1 MTNERKLPEVVL
13 NEQSEQLKK
22 IKQYLELLEKW
33 IPYLKNVAD
42 AQLLKDLT
50 RKVRDCGTLAGN
62 LSYDATVLASRLEMD
77 MRPIAPIYGPPDV
90 FGDMHEIDPD
100 PYDPL
105 MGDPQPYDPSGDAG
119 WI

>member
-1 MTNERKLPEVVL
+1 MSNEHKLPEVVL
-13 NEQSEQLKK
+13 NEQAEQLKK

-62 LSYDATVLASRLEMD
+62 LSYDITVLASRVEMD
-77 MRPIAPIYGPPDV
+77 MQIIETIYGPPEV
-90 FGDMHEIDPD
+90 FGNME
-100 PYDPL
+100 
-105 MGDPQPYDPSGDAG
+105 MGDIQPLTGEDS
-119 WI
+119 WL

>member
-1 MTNERKLPEVVL
+1 
-13 NEQSEQLKK
+13 
-22 IKQYLELLEKW
+22 
-33 IPYLKNVAD
+33 
-42 AQLLKDLT
+42 
-50 RKVRDCGTLAGN
+50 
-62 LSYDATVLASRLEMD
+62 VLASRLEMD

-90 FGDMHEIDPD
+90 FGDMEMIDPD

>member
-50 RKVRDCGTLAGN
+50 RKVLDCGTLAGN
-62 LSYDATVLASRLEMD
+62 LSNEATVLASRLEMD
-77 MRPIAPIYGPPDV
+77 THPTPIIYGPPDE
-90 FGDMHEIDPD
+90 FGHMEMIDPD
-100 PYDPL
+100 PYDRL
-105 MGDPQPYDPSGDAG
+105 MGVPQPYDLFEDED
-119 WI
+119 W